1 MLKLYELLENILLD
15 IENNIKDNIN
25 TSVLCKKYD
34 ISNSYLRSL
43 FNFAFN
49 QSIASYIRSRRLAA
63 SLNDILETDTNILD
77 IAEEY
82 SFEYEQTYIRA
93 FKREFGITPGDLRKT
108 GQVIKIK
115 PPLQLFNEN
124 KLDDYSLLFVP
135 DIVLVPGFHFIGK
148 SDRIPFEN
156 SAVTALQR
164 WRQFWDNERK
174 QIKGVVNPNICIS
187 LMRNINWEEK
197 HLEQIAAVQVTNL
210 KNAPRTISP
219 NGLYG
224 DTFKTSMCA
233 RFRYI
238 GQRQYSE
245 INNNIVDR
253 IYNAVNQFVQ
263 NGHVK
268 YELSKNKI
276 FLAMID
282 TTSYDKNIYK
292 AEYYTPL
299 SVKL

>member
-15 IENNIKDNIN
+15 IESGIKDNIN

-43 FNFAFN
+43 FTFAFN

-82 SFEYEQTYIRA
+82 NFEYEQTYIRA

-108 GQVIKIK
+108 DQIIKIK
-115 PPLQLFNEN
+115 PPLRLFNEN
-124 KLDDYSLLFVP
+124 KLDDYSILFVH
-135 DIVLVPGFHFIGK
+135 DIVLVPGFHFVGK

-164 WRQFWDNERK
+164 WKQFWDNERI
-174 QIKGVVNPNICIS
+174 QIKGVVNPDICIS
-187 LMRNINWEEK
+187 LLRNIDWKEK
-197 HLEQIAAVQVTNL
+197 YLEQIAAVQVTNL
-210 KNAPRTISP
+210 KNVPH
-219 NGLYG
+219 GLCG

-238 GQRQYSE
+238 GQHQYSE

-253 IYNAVNQFVQ
+253 IYNAVNKFVQ
-263 NGHVK
+263 NGHIK
-268 YELSKNKI
+268 YELSNNKL

-282 TTSYDKNIYK
+282 TTSHDKNIYK

-299 SVKL
+299 VAQPGLG